1 MRCVYHTYATS
12 NEMPGQV
19 LVNVFFIL
27 AFVLAGWGAVYLA
40 RREAALRKA
49 QPGRWA
55 DPLGDAIKAARAWC
69 RGRGGGGDGDAAE
82 KEPLVAVTVDRS
94 ASRGDDAE
102 G

>member
-1 MRCVYHTYATS
+1 
-12 NEMPGQV
+12 MPGQV

-55 DPLGDAIKAARAWC
+55 DPLGDAIKAGRAWC
-69 RGRGGGGDGDAAE
+69 RGGADADAAE
-82 KEPLVAVTVDRS
+82 KEPLVAAADRS
-94 ASRGDDAE
+94 SSRGDDAE

>member
-1 MRCVYHTYATS
+1 MNTQIGSDA
-12 NEMPGQV
+12 M
-19 LVNVFFIL
+19 
-27 AFVLAGWGAVYLA
+27 AGWGAVYLA

-55 DPLGDAIKAARAWC
+55 DPLGDAIKAGRAWC
-69 RGRGGGGDGDAAE
+69 RERCGGGDADAAE

>member
-1 MRCVYHTYATS
+1 
-12 NEMPGQV
+12 MPGQV

-40 RREAALRKA
+40 RREAALRKD

-69 RGRGGGGDGDAAE
+69 RERCGGGDADAAE

-94 ASRGDDAE
+94 ASRADDAE